1 VRTTWPP
8 LPGFPAD
15 FQPSASDTSENVVTP
30 LSASRRSISAT
41 SANATGNM
49 TGLAGR
55 TLNTPPYALNNS
67 LGPLYTG
74 SIWPD
79 LVGYGGYVSYDTHN
93 IFASGMIAHT
103 REGLL
108 KRRPNERPFIITR
121 STFAGDGRKTGHWTG
136 DNGSEW
142 AQYLISIWQN
152 MEFASIFQIPT
163 VGADV
168 CGFNLNTTENLC
180 ARWAMLGA
188 WYPFYRNHAADNS
201 IFQEFYRW
209 PLVTEA
215 AQKAIRTRFA
225 LIDYFYTS
233 FTQQTIDGSPTTIIP
248 LFYEYPN
255 DVATYN
261 ISYQFFFGP
270 SVLVSPVTVENSTS
284 VDLYLPEDIF
294 YDYWTGQQVNGTGST
309 ITLDN
314 ITYTDIPVHIR
325 GGSIIPRRLNTDAVN
340 TTTQLRDQDFEFVI
354 APDADGKATGNLFLD
369 DGLSL
374 NSESSMLGVS
384 FDNGHLAVTGSFGY
398 SVDVQVVS
406 ATVLGQGNGTSYG
419 ESYSLNRTLNAAWS
433 TNLYG
438 H

>member
-1 VRTTWPP
+1 
-8 LPGFPAD
+8 
-15 FQPSASDTSENVVTP
+15 
-30 LSASRRSISAT
+30 
-41 SANATGNM
+41 M